1 MLADQRPRVRWYSP
15 PAGGKGSTGAWARA
29 KLPALPLPCL
39 QWLKKYAAL
48 VRFVSVD
55 EVRREFFTPE
65 TMPPEFAAEGFPPRP
80 K

>member
-1 MLADQRPRVRWYSP
+1 M
-15 PAGGKGSTGAWARA
+15 
-29 KLPALPLPCL
+29 

-55 EVRREFFTPE
+55 EVRREFFTAPNL
-65 TMPPEFAAEGFPPRP
+65 PADFGKDPFPR